1 MFRQGILAISLLS
14 CISSG
19 LYAVTANDGDITKQ
33 FAFAQAL
40 ADKGEIA
47 QAISAYQSLI
57 RLNPQLP
64 EAYNNLASLYLQQKN
79 TGQAKLILEQGLHAH
94 KGYGRLYESLSAIN
108 VAMARE
114 AYSKA
119 LQIDLKPAT
128 IEIASLSLNKENK
141 QLDAAPVPDVA
152 AKTETAPVLV
162 SNNVAVK
169 PAVTENTENTEKQQT
184 DVAAVNGIKPA
195 IQLPEVS
202 ANEKKIP
209 EAKTINTT
217 SEPIEV
223 LLQAWAASWSAQEVD
238 MYLSFY
244 HSQYNPSNGLSLTS
258 WIQSRRERLK
268 KPAWIKVALSD
279 FRIEKNNGKQAIVKF
294 KQAYESNT
302 FSDSSLKRMVLLYT
316 ENGWRIFHEKS
327 L

>member
-19 LYAVTANDGDITKQ
+19 VYAVTSNNEDITEK
-33 FAFAQAL
+33 FALAQAL

-57 RLNPQLP
+57 RQNPQLP

-79 TGQAKLILEQGLHAH
+79 TEQAKQVLEQGLHAH

-128 IEIASLSLNKENK
+128 IEIASLSLNEKNK
-141 QLDAAPVPDVA
+141 QADTAPAPVVL
-152 AKTETAPVLV
+152 AKTEPAPILASSKVADKTAVV
-162 SNNVAVK
+162 ENKEK
-169 PAVTENTENTEKQQT
+169 PGTEAPRV
-184 DVAAVNGIKPA
+184 DVIKPD
-195 IQLPEVS
+195 IRLPERVNEQNTS
-202 ANEKKIP
+202 KAN
-209 EAKTINTT
+209 TISTT
-217 SEPIEV
+217 SEPIDV

-244 HSQYNPSNGLSLTS
+244 HSQYNPSNGLTLKT
-258 WIQSRRERLK
+258 WKQSRRLRLK
-268 KPAWIKVALSD
+268 KPEWIKVALSELNV
-279 FRIEKNNGKQAIVKF
+279 EKNNGKQAIVKF
-294 KQAYESNT
+294 KQSYESNT
-302 FSDSSLKRMVLLYT
+302 FHEISLKRMVLLYT